1 MGKNKI
7 LFYMR
12 IVNFKGGSLTGIV
25 RQTKQN
31 AATLGESL
39 VAVGAPLAVVL
50 RYALPRLRR
59 GWKEQKNAL
68 HKDIFMG
75 GSHAR
80 IVGLAKQIAATLGVS
95 LVVLGL
101 PWGPLWLWVCKMP
114 FKTKMRWDRTKYC
127 SS

>member
-12 IVNFKGGSLTGIV
+12 IVKFKGGSLTGIV

-39 VAVGAPLAVVL
+39 VAVGAPMAVCVQ
-50 RYALPRLRR
+50 YALPRLIR
-59 GWKEQKNAL
+59 GRKEQKDAL

-75 GSHAR
+75 GSHAS
-80 IVGLAKQIAATLGVS
+80 IVRWTKQFAATLGVS

-101 PWGPLWLWVCKMP
+101 LWGPLWPWVCDMLIL
-114 FKTKMRWDRTKYC
+114 D
-127 SS
+127 